1 MVEFQHCVAGTRTE
15 VWYGAVLVKI
25 ILQFYVV
32 VTMCY
37 HMVIAFF
44 FAWCVL
50 VYDLLQYG
58 GFRDFVA
65 LEIAC
70 FDFVQ

>member
-1 MVEFQHCVAGTRTE
+1 MNEQQSMVEFQHCLAGTRTE

-44 FAWCVL
+44 LHGVSLYMICSNMVGSEI
-50 VYDLLQYG
+50 LLH
-58 GFRDFVA
+58 
-65 LEIAC
+65 
-70 FDFVQ
+70 

>member
-44 FAWCVL
+44 FLHGVSLYMICSNMVGSEI
-50 VYDLLQYG
+50 LLH
-58 GFRDFVA
+58 
-65 LEIAC
+65 
-70 FDFVQ
+70 

>member
-44 FAWCVL
+44 FCMVCPC
-50 VYDLLQYG
+50 
-58 GFRDFVA
+58 
-65 LEIAC
+65 I
-70 FDFVQ
+70 